1 MQEWNILLLLQ
12 NKIRKGNG
20 LASLFPS
27 VKGFLVPSS
36 PANKIKALF
45 KQHSSWSFLRMHLN
59 VPKPTKVLPFFQIL
73 CVQMS
78 LSKDE
83 RVPADP

>member
-36 PANKIKALF
+36 CANKIKALQTAL
-45 KQHSSWSFLRMHLN
+45 KLSFLRMHLN
-59 VPKPTKVLPFFQIL
+59 VPKPSKVLPFFQIL

-78 LSKDE
+78 LTKDKH
-83 RVPADP
+83 VPVDP

>member
-36 PANKIKALF
+36 SANIIKALQTAL
-45 KQHSSWSFLRMHLN
+45 KLSFLRMHLN
-59 VPKPTKVLPFFQIL
+59 VPKPSKVLPFFQIL

-78 LSKDE
+78 LTKDKH
-83 RVPADP
+83 VPVDP